1 VNLASTTAPPLKNTT
16 SVSCSFDGLDSR
28 LLRWVDYEQTVNER
42 LNNEGVFRPIDHRS
56 NSVKPH
62 LRPEQRPVWE
72 LRAISLPLH
81 LVRCYG
87 PVDASLRAAFGLA
100 PPKNCA
106 LLFFHP
112 QPPAAQLRLIR
123 KYGCHRV
130 SGVAVTPTASLRSL
144 VAWRR
149 DGDGAPGVLKLSLG
163 ATVGGTRR
171 AFRERQIAGGVVVS
185 SVFETIPVA
194 DRERLGLDWFPELA
208 GAVET
213 GGGHG
218 WLLRQ
223 MPRLL
228 TQPGSTSLVPAFAL
242 ISRRSDREPLLV
254 SLIRRSKQNPET
266 FLMDRLIRPYVN
278 ALAYLLF
285 EHGLQHEGH
294 TQNVLFEVDEKENL
308 TGRLVLRDFSDASV
322 NIAFRI
328 AKGKPLPTF
337 LRGFLPQR
345 PPFPFT
351 RMAADYATNFRR
363 PRIFRGFDTVERYGL
378 WGFVWPINTSVAR
391 FFKGYNSSKVERRYL
406 ELWQQ
411 AAIDYLGIKPL
422 FRKEPKGLATDETI
436 ACFLRE
442 VDWPGLG
449 AKPGTLCDTAEP
461 LLVEGRMRRRP
472 GRLYQ
477 RLECAWGDLFISDGL
492 PGFFR
497 PAF

>member
-1 VNLASTTAPPLKNTT
+1 V
-16 SVSCSFDGLDSR
+16 
-28 LLRWVDYEQTVNER
+28 
-42 LNNEGVFRPIDHRS
+42 
-56 NSVKPH
+56 
-62 LRPEQRPVWE
+62 
-72 LRAISLPLH
+72 
-81 LVRCYG
+81 
-87 PVDASLRAAFGLA
+87 
-100 PPKNCA
+100 
-106 LLFFHP
+106 
-112 QPPAAQLRLIR
+112 
-123 KYGCHRV
+123 
-130 SGVAVTPTASLRSL
+130 
-144 VAWRR
+144 
-149 DGDGAPGVLKLSLG
+149 
-163 ATVGGTRR
+163 
-171 AFRERQIAGGVVVS
+171 
-185 SVFETIPVA
+185 
-194 DRERLGLDWFPELA
+194 
-208 GAVET
+208 
-213 GGGHG
+213 
-218 WLLRQ
+218 
-223 MPRLL
+223 
-228 TQPGSTSLVPAFAL
+228 
-242 ISRRSDREPLLV
+242 PLLV

-266 FLMDRLIRPYVN
+266 FVIDRLIQPYVN

-285 EHGLQHEGH
+285 EQGLQHEGH
-294 TQNVLFEVDEKENL
+294 TQNVLFEVDEKERL

-337 LRGFLPQR
+337 PRWFLPQR

-391 FFKGYNSSKVERRYL
+391 FFKGYNSSKVERHYL

-411 AAIDYLGIKPL
+411 AAIDFLGIKPL

-436 ACFLRE
+436 ACFLRQ
-442 VDWPGLG
+442 VDWRGLG

-477 RLECAWGDLFISDGL
+477 RLACAWGDLFISDGL